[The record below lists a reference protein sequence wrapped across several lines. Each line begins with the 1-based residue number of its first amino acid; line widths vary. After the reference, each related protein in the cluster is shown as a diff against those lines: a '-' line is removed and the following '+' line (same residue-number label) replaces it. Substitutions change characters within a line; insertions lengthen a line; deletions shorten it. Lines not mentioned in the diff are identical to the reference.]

1 MKGSDSPTCA
11 IRAGDRRSINWRARA
26 RGDVLVVNE
35 RHPERNADVILLLD
49 TFADARTGGRSTLD
63 LAVRATATLASRY
76 LERRDRV
83 GLVSFGGVLRWL
95 TPGMG
100 VSQGYRIVDA
110 LLASEIVFNYAWKD
124 ISIIPARILPPQ
136 ALVIA
141 VTPLLD
147 DRIVEALA
155 DLRARKYDL
164 AIVEFSGRLTA
175 GELER
180 TQLAYRLWLLRREEI
195 RSATRAL
202 ASRWRPG
209 ATNGPSMQSSRGEGI
224 PRHARLARVAAGA
237 ASVLV
242 GRDRLVVRWSSAE
255 QRGTSSARTSS
266 SA

>member
-1 MKGSDSPTCA
+1 M
-11 IRAGDRRSINWRARA
+11 
-26 RGDVLVVNE
+26 VNE

-164 AIVEFSGRLTA
+164 AIVEVSPA
-175 GELER
+175 GFAQPGER
-180 TQLAYRLWLLRREEI
+180 EADQLAYRLWLLRREQI
-195 RSATRAL
+195 RSRYARLGIAVATWSDEQPLDAVLEGVRAF
-202 ASRWRPG
+202 R
-209 ATNGPSMQSSRGEGI
+209 
-224 PRHARLARVAAGA
+224 RHARLARV
-237 ASVLV
+237 
-242 GRDRLVVRWSSAE
+242 
-255 QRGTSSARTSS
+255 
-266 SA
+266 